1 MFSNLL
7 FGTSNALELP
17 PPSEIDNIRPKSAGD
32 VLSCM
37 AEDPNYRNTCSA
49 LNKFAAMVGRPSEI
63 RELSLDL
70 IVERKCTFRAYLEQH
85 NYSDVTICH
94 YVQWIYLFLEHA
106 KSFGWVP
113 DGNLSTEWKTILT
126 HPKTS
131 RSMEIVRHFA
141 ARTTSPSEVTRAMV
155 NQWID
160 ERVIAGER
168 SFEAAYK
175 IANSFIRCLLELGH
189 TQVDPVL
196 AVRLDSYGI
205 ALKNFPSPLKE
216 QVEKLLA
223 YRQADP
229 AEADDLDDLIDG
241 LEDLDL
247 GDFREMGESD
257 ESRPRHSQI
266 RAVTAKLLEESICR
280 LYGYLRNIRKV
291 EVTDLKTLFNPRVLE
306 SFRKWLKKERGVT
319 GGGLRAVFVPIIT
332 AMRQSKEFDPKLLNW
347 IGGFRDKLGKKLSKD
362 EIRLKKALRQLEYSE
377 VAAIPR
383 KIYLERA
390 RLARKTVDIHTQ
402 RGKQVYENIRLR
414 LANLAKQE
422 LAIRWY
428 LLLPWRQRNMRE
440 MRIDGTNPNLFKGQ
454 IPEGF
459 EIDKPLWVLEEL
471 KKNPKAEVW
480 LYRFTAEENKTEK
493 LIFCV
498 LPKPLI
504 QPLEDYLQNWRPI
517 LLAGKNTPMLFVN
530 NHGEAM
536 SKKTFAFMV
545 YEVTLRFGGKR
556 MNPHIFRDV
565 FAFAYLKKRPRD
577 FISLSIMLWHSSI
590 NTTMENYGG
599 KFNASCGTAA
609 VEDFYK
615 EVDLR

>member
-1 MFSNLL
+1 MSSNLL
-7 FGTSNALELP
+7 FGTSNALDLP
-17 PPSEIDNIRPKSAGD
+17 LASEIDGVRPKNAGD
-32 VLSCM
+32 VLSCLT
-37 AEDPNYRNTCSA
+37 EDPLYLNTCSS
-49 LNKFAAMVGRPSEI
+49 LNKFAAMVGRPSEM

-70 IVERKCTFRAYLEQH
+70 ILERKCTFRAYLEQH

-94 YVQWIYLFLEHA
+94 YVQWVYLFLEHA
-106 KSFGWVP
+106 KSFGWLP
-113 DGNLSTEWKTILT
+113 DGNLSDEWRAVLN
-126 HPKTS
+126 HPKMN
-131 RSMEIVRHFA
+131 RPAEMIRHFA
-141 ARTTSPSEVTRAMV
+141 ARTQSPTDVTRAMV
-155 NQWID
+155 HQWID
-160 ERVIAGER
+160 ERVMTGER
-168 SFEAAYK
+168 SFEAAYS
-175 IANSFIRCLLELGH
+175 IANKLIRCLLELGY
-189 TQVDPVL
+189 TQVDPVR

-216 QVEKLLA
+216 QVERLLA

-229 AEADDLDDLIDG
+229 SEADDLDDLIDG

-247 GDFREMGESD
+247 DDFREMSESD
-257 ESRPRHSQI
+257 ESRPRHCQI
-266 RAVTAKLLEESICR
+266 RAVTARLLEESVCR

-291 EVTDLKTLFNPRVLE
+291 DVPDLKTLFNPRVLE

-332 AMRQSKEFDPKLLNW
+332 AMRQSKEFDPKLLHW
-347 IGGFRDKLGKKLSKD
+347 IRGFRDKLGKKLSKD
-362 EIRLKKALRQLEYSE
+362 EIRLKKAQRQLEYSD

-390 RLARKTVDIHTQ
+390 RLARKTVDINTQ
-402 RGKQVYENIRLR
+402 RGRQVHSTARLQ

-440 MRIDGTNPNLFKGQ
+440 MRVDGPNPNLFKGQ
-454 IPEGF
+454 IPDGF
-459 EIDKPLWVLEEL
+459 EIDRPEWVLEEL
-471 KKNPKAEVW
+471 KKNPKAEFW

-498 LPKPLI
+498 LPKPLV
-504 QPLEDYLQNWRPI
+504 QPLEDYLKNWRPI
-517 LLAGKNTPMLFVN
+517 LMNRQSVETLFVN
-530 NHGEAM
+530 SRCGEM
-536 SKKTFAFMV
+536 SAKAFAFMI

-577 FISLSIMLWHSSI
+577 FINLSIMLWHSSI
-590 NTTMENYGG
+590 NTTLENYGG

-609 VEDFYK
+609 VEEFYA
-615 EVDLR
+615 EADTR